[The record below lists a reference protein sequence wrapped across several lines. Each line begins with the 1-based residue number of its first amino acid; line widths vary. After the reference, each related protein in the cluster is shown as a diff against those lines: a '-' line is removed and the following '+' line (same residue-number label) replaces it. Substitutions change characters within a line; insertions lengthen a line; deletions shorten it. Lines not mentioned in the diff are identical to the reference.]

1 MVSVAEY
8 RRSRAPLQETR
19 DSPDAL
25 LGAGDRGP
33 RPYAHEERAA
43 VGPEA
48 LLTLVGGHGEGRARS
63 SRDGTGRSV
72 GAS

>member
-8 RRSRAPLQETR
+8 RRSRAAAGNR